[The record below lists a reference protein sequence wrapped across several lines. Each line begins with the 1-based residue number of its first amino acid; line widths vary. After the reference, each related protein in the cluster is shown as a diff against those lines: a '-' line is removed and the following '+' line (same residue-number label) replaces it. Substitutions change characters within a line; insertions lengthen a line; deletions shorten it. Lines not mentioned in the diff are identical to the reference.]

1 MDDLGVYGQRLSMT
15 KVSLTCLSL
24 ESGFPANNQCE
35 RVGTGIER
43 KSGLI
48 FARNPAPGLHD
59 HIVQLRRSV
68 GLGMR
73 SGWEYG

>member
-1 MDDLGVYGQRLSMT
+1 MDDLGVYGQWLSMT
-15 KVSLTCLSL
+15 QVSLTCLSL

-35 RVGTGIER
+35 RVGTGIDQESR
-43 KSGLI
+43 AI
-48 FARNPAPGLHD
+48 FARNPDPDFHD
-59 HIVQLRRSV
+59 HIVELRRPV